1 MRKWFFL
8 ALFAAAGFCSAET
21 LRGMV
26 TVETEP
32 VWTAHRADAERG
44 EYPLSDDKARTAA
57 ISGAAVYFA
66 GMIYGWEFEYEP
78 AAPARGRNER
88 FSWNPA
94 GELSNGGISPSDP
107 RLKPDMVR
115 YERAGSLLRLWTDY
129 ELDAVEARRRNVWKS
144 GQLRMLN
151 ARGRAS
157 LDTDEPAA
165 QAEAAARALEDA
177 AKNAVRS
184 LARGLERERPKTI
197 HGRAALAA
205 FPIVTIAHG
214 EWAAL
219 AQFFIEIR
227 EIESYGAR

>member
-1 MRKWFFL
+1 
-8 ALFAAAGFCSAET
+8 
-21 LRGMV
+21 
-26 TVETEP
+26 
-32 VWTAHRADAERG
+32 
-44 EYPLSDDKARTAA
+44 
-57 ISGAAVYFA
+57 
-66 GMIYGWEFEYEP
+66 MIYGWEFEYEP
-78 AAPARGRNER
+78 AAPARGRNEY

-94 GELSNGGISPSDP
+94 GELSNGGISLTSP
-107 RLKPDMVR
+107 RLKPDMLR
-115 YERAGSLLRLWTDY
+115 YEREGSLLRLWTDY

-157 LDTDEPAA
+157 LDTDE
-165 QAEAAARALEDA
+165 AEAGARALEDA

-184 LARGLERERPKTI
+184 LARGLERERPKTVR
-197 HGRAALAA
+197 GRAALAA

-214 EWAAL
+214 EWAAQ